1 MDGVVASVLAV
12 FLIVVLAVAAVRLI
26 ADVRR
31 PRPDQAPVGTTVDMA
46 TGEVAGQGIA
56 AAIIAFLER
65 LF

>member
-1 MDGVVASVLAV
+1 MDGVIAALVGA
-12 FLIVVLAVAAVRLI
+12 FLLVVLVVAVARFI
-26 ADVRR
+26 TDVRR
-31 PRPDQAPVGTTVDMA
+31 DPNPRRSDTTIDMA